1 VECCAIVENGNMSGR
16 ILIRGSGTAKM
27 KPRRNVSVISV
38 LIDQGRRKKLGE
50 SSTSAHGNVVVII
63 AEKAFH
69 DLYTS
74 LPLKTATAHYC
85 VPVSAHDQIK
95 RLQPAVIL
103 LDGGLKVE
111 KSLRMLKELKEFHPH
126 VPIIFLAH
134 GKSYDTVTKAYRAG
148 ARDFVEK
155 PPNLFDLRDTVESI
169 LRIRKDCKEARSPLA
184 VARSSDKEFLKAVTP
199 DKPATILRAIQYIED
214 NLSNKINLD
223 LLAREAHLS
232 KYHFSRIFYRHM
244 KMTPVQFVMRMRIE
258 AAKELLKVNNGRNIS
273 HVGEQVG
280 FNNFSSFV
288 RQFKSITGK
297 TPSNYKKSLKES

>member
-1 VECCAIVENGNMSGR
+1 MR
-16 ILIRGSGTAKM
+16 
-27 KPRRNVSVISV
+27 
-38 LIDQGRRKKLGE
+38 D
-50 SSTSAHGNVVVII
+50 SSTSAHGNVVIII

-95 RLQPAVIL
+95 KLQPALIL